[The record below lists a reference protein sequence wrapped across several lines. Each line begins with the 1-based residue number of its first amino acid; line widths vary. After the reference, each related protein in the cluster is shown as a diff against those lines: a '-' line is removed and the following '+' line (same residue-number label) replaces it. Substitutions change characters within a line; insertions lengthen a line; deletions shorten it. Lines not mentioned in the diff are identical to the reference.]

1 MKKLSALSI
10 LLMLA
15 LALPLAAAQRRAPAK
30 AKAPTLTVY
39 GKGYQKG
46 YGSGYAEGKNDYS
59 RSTLQDFRNSEG
71 WRTRESSFD
80 QQYATADD
88 YVEGFELGFRLGYS
102 DGYYGRVYT
111 ATVPANGETLYK
123 AEALARARGD
133 RGGDRDRRA
142 PDNQPRDRRSDDQ
155 TRDRRSD
162 DISRPRSSR
171 PADIPGEIDL
181 RIRLTSPISTKNN
194 KVGDKFTAEVLTPAQ
209 YQGATIEGHISS
221 LNRSGSVSGRT
232 EMSFT
237 FDTITL
243 VDGRTGPISASL
255 EKIFESESVKEVDEE
270 GNVRSGSRTKD
281 SQVRGGVGA
290 TAGAIIGAIAG
301 GVKGAI
307 LGAIIGGGAGVG
319 TVAIE
324 GKKDII
330 LDSGTEMI
338 IRTERTRAR

>member
-1 MKKLSALSI
+1 MKKLSASLI
-10 LLMLA
+10 MLTLA
-15 LALPLAAAQRRAPAK
+15 FALPLAYAQRRAPAK
-30 AKAPTLTVY
+30 PQLKAPTLTVY

-46 YGSGYAEGKNDYS
+46 YSHGYNEGERDYS
-59 RSTLQDFRNSEG
+59 RSIPQDFKKSDG
-71 WRTRESSFD
+71 WRNRRSAFD

-88 YVEGFELGFRLGYS
+88 YIEGYELGFKLGYS
-102 DGYYGRVYT
+102 DGYYGRAYS
-111 ATVPANGETLYK
+111 AAVPANGETLYK
-123 AEALARARGD
+123 AEALARAR
-133 RGGDRDRRA
+133 
-142 PDNQPRDRRSDDQ
+142 DNRNRQSDDPS
-155 TRDRRSD
+155 RDRRSD

-171 PADIPGEIDL
+171 PIDMPAETDL
-181 RIRLTSPISTKNN
+181 RIRLTSPISTKTN
-194 KVGDKFTAEVLTPAQ
+194 KVGDKFTAEVLTPPT
-209 YQGATIEGHISS
+209 YEGATIEGHISS
-221 LNRSGSVSGRT
+221 LDRSGKISGRT

-243 VDGRTGPISASL
+243 VDGRSGPISAHL
-255 EKIFESESVKEVDEE
+255 EKIFESETVKEVDEE
-270 GNVRSGSRTKD
+270 GNIRTGSRTKD

-307 LGAIIGGGAGVG
+307 LGAVIGGGAGVG

-338 IRTERTRAR
+338 IRTDRSRAR

>member
-1 MKKLSALSI
+1 MM
-10 LLMLA
+10 LMLTV
-15 LALPLAAAQRRAPAK
+15 ALPLVYAQRRAPAK
-30 AKAPTLTVY
+30 PQVKAPTLTVY

-46 YGSGYAEGKNDYS
+46 FSSGYAEGKNDYS
-59 RSTLQDFRNSEG
+59 RSTPPDFRKSDAWN
-71 WRTRESSFD
+71 TRESAFD

-88 YVEGFELGFRLGYS
+88 YIEAYELGFRLGYS
-102 DGYYGRVYT
+102 DGYYGRVYS

-123 AEALARARGD
+123 AEALARARRD
-133 RGGDRDRRA
+133 RGGDRDSRT
-142 PDNQPRDRRSDDQ
+142 PDNQPRDR
-155 TRDRRSD
+155 DRRSD
-162 DISRPRSSR
+162 NQPRDRDRPSDDVSRPRSSR
-171 PADIPGEIDL
+171 PIDIPAEIDL
-181 RIRLTSPISTKNN
+181 RIRLTSPISTRTN
-194 KVGDKFTAEVLTPAQ
+194 KVGDKFTAEVLTPAS
-209 YQGATIEGHISS
+209 YEGATIEGHISS
-221 LNRSGSVSGRT
+221 LDRSGKISGRT

-243 VDGRTGPISASL
+243 VDGRNGPISAHL

-307 LGAIIGGGAGVG
+307 LGAVIGGGAGVG

-330 LDSGTEMI
+330 LDPGTEMI
-338 IRTERTRAR
+338 IRTDRSRAR

>member
-1 MKKLSALSI
+1 MKKLFASLI
-10 LLMLA
+10 VLTLA
-15 LALPLAAAQRRAPAK
+15 FALPLVFAQRRAPAK
-30 AKAPTLTVY
+30 PQLRTPTLTVY

-46 YGSGYAEGKNDYS
+46 YSHGYNEGERDYS
-59 RSTLQDFRNSEG
+59 RSIPHDFKKSDG
-71 WRTRESSFD
+71 WRNRQSAFD
-80 QQYATADD
+80 EQYATADD
-88 YVEGFELGFRLGYS
+88 YIEGYELGFKLGYS
-102 DGYYGRVYT
+102 DGYYGRSYS
-111 ATVPANGETLYK
+111 AAVPANGETLYK
-123 AEALARARGD
+123 AEALARARENRNRPGD
-133 RGGDRDRRA
+133 D
-142 PDNQPRDRRSDDQ
+142 PSRDRRSDD
-155 TRDRRSD
+155 TSRDRRSD
-162 DISRPRSSR
+162 DVSRPRSSR
-171 PADIPGEIDL
+171 PIDIPAETDL
-181 RIRLTSPISTKNN
+181 RIRLTSPISTKTN
-194 KVGDKFTAEVLTPAQ
+194 KVGDRFTAEVLTPPT

-221 LNRSGSVSGRT
+221 LDRSGKISGRT

-243 VDGRTGPISASL
+243 VDGRSGPISAHL
-255 EKIFESESVKEVDEE
+255 EKIFESETVKEVDEE

-307 LGAIIGGGAGVG
+307 LGAVIGGGAGVG

-338 IRTERTRAR
+338 IRTDRSRAR

>member
-1 MKKLSALSI
+1 MMLT
-10 LLMLA
+10 LA
-15 LALPLAAAQRRAPAK
+15 LALPLAYAQRRAPARPQ

-46 YGSGYAEGKNDYS
+46 YSNGYAEGKNDYS
-59 RSTLQDFRNSEG
+59 RSIPQDFRKSDAWN
-71 WRTRESSFD
+71 TRESAFD

-88 YVEGFELGFRLGYS
+88 YIEAYELGFRLGYS
-102 DGYYGRVYT
+102 DGYYGRVYS

-123 AEALARARGD
+123 AEALARAR
-133 RGGDRDRRA
+133 RDRDSRP
-142 PDNQPRDRRSDDQ
+142 PDNPTRDRRSDDP
-155 TRDRRSD
+155 TRDRRD

-171 PADIPGEIDL
+171 PIDIPAEIDL
-181 RIRLTSPISTKNN
+181 RIRLTSPISTKTN

-221 LNRSGSVSGRT
+221 LDRSGSISGRT

-243 VDGRTGPISASL
+243 VDGRNGPISAHL
-255 EKIFESESVKEVDEE
+255 EKVFESETVKEVDEE

-307 LGAIIGGGAGVG
+307 LGAVIGGGAGVG

-338 IRTERTRAR
+338 IRTDRTRAR